1 MLQSYEV
8 RNKITTLLPST
19 IGREHD
25 EENQAMRAGAVAPL
39 VKGAVLQDEIAVLE
53 VDFFRVAVFARWMS
67 GYRTVEERASCKM
80 IFSL

>member
-8 RNKITTLLPST
+8 RNKITRLLLST

-39 VKGAVLQDEIAVLE
+39 VIGAVLHDEIAVLE
-53 VDFFRVAVFARWMS
+53 VDFFQAAVFDRWMS
-67 GYRTVEERASCKM
+67 GYSIVEERASCKM
-80 IFSL
+80 NFSL